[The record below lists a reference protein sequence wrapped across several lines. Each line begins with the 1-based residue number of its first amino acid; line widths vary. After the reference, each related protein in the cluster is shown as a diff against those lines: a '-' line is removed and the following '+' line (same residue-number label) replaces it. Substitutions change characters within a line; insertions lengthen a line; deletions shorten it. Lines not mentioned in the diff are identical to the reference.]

1 MAGRVSSLTLVPETG
16 MSRAECIRRP
26 TVPLRARDPLAAEHG
41 GTWEDPPMAGNRVL
55 VIVVELEISLPQFE
69 QRHVGDRTYIE
80 RATVSQLGLLV
91 VPTSGLRCPRPPP

>member
-1 MAGRVSSLTLVPETG
+1 
-16 MSRAECIRRP
+16 
-26 TVPLRARDPLAAEHG
+26 
-41 GTWEDPPMAGNRVL
+41 MAGNRVL